1 MNMAVTIRPITAAD
15 IPGYHGCL
23 DTVARERCYLAFLE
37 APPIGRSERFVRDQL
52 AQAAPMLVAEGGGQI
67 VGWCDVCRLT
77 MPGFT
82 YRGCLLMDVHP
93 DFRGRGIGRRLIE
106 AAILLSGDA
115 DRDGRSGTQN
125 R

>member
-1 MNMAVTIRPITAAD
+1 MYITVIIRRITAAD

-37 APPIGRSERFVRDQL
+37 APPIGRSERFVRDQM
-52 AQAAPMLVAEGGGQI
+52 AQGAPMLVAESGGQI
-67 VGWCDVCRLT
+67 VGWCDVCRLS

-82 YRGCLLMDVHP
+82 HRGSLGMGVHP
-93 DFRGRGIGRRLIE
+93 DFRRRGIGRRLIE